1 MAPKKSKTKK
11 ENKLGKA
18 KAIVKRINSDLI
30 EASFNAIETTVK
42 TGEKWQKLT
51 AKLAKKAEPLT
62 KQQINMFVETAESI
76 KGQLENSTE
85 RLKKLVGYDPKM
97 MENAKKRVS
106 KHPLVEKAEEMKE
119 KFEKELSNNKLVKKA
134 EKMSDQLKKNIST
147 TIDEAKEKLEDY
159 AEETMD
165 SISEKIEKK
174 KPKKAQKSKKA
185 KKAKKATKKKVVEKQ
200 EVAIEKEAIIAENK
214 KEEKAEKVAEKVTV
228 IAEKEEILVEK
239 IIVAKTDRIDDL
251 KVIKGIGPVLEKSL
265 NDLNITAYAQISK
278 MTLKDLTKILTDAGI
293 NAKIYDLSGWKA
305 QAKLALAGDME
316 AVKNW
321 EKK

>member
-1 MAPKKSKTKK
+1 MAAKKSRTKK
-11 ENKLGKA
+11 ENNLGKA

-30 EASFNAIETTVK
+30 DASFNAIETTVK

-62 KQQINMFVETAESI
+62 KQQINMVVETAESI

-85 RLKKLVGYDPKM
+85 RLKTLVGYDPKM
-97 MENAKKRVS
+97 MENAKKMV
-106 KHPLVEKAEEMKE
+106 HENPLVEKAEEFKN

-134 EKMSDQLKKNIST
+134 EKMSEKLKKNISS
-147 TIDEAKEKLEDY
+147 TINEAKEKLEDY
-159 AEETMD
+159 AENAMD
-165 SISEKIEKK
+165 SIVGKTA
-174 KPKKAQKSKKA
+174 KATP
-185 KKAKKATKKKVVEKQ
+185 KKAKKATKKKAV
-200 EVAIEKEAIIAENK
+200 K
-214 KEEKAEKVAEKVTV
+214 KEKIIT
-228 IAEKEEILVEK
+228 EKEEETAAVSEEVKEEVIVEK
-239 IIVAKTDRIDDL
+239 IIVAKTEVVDNL

-265 NDLNITAYAQISK
+265 NDLNITAYDQISK
-278 MTLKDLTKILTDAGI
+278 MTLKDMTKLLTDAGI

-305 QAKLALAGDME
+305 QSKLAFKGDME